1 MTSLRTG
8 CNMSRYNKTSVEPR
22 FVCENVLEV
31 KDIQLST
38 RGSDGGQET
47 FTAGRSDHLA
57 DRTISVDGIL
67 NGRLDAC
74 QIRSAETVLF
84 VAAGELNVDHVVI
97 SEVDGSDGGR
107 TGDLHYQKNEGCQLS
122 VFCAAHLI
130 PLVVCIV
137 AGRPSGVNLLI
148 LV

>member
-1 MTSLRTG
+1 MTSLLTG
-8 CNMSRYNKTSVEPR
+8 CNMSRYDKTPVEPR
-22 FVCENVLEV
+22 FVCENVLEI

-47 FTAGRSDHLA
+47 FATCGSDHFA
-57 DRTISVDGIL
+57 DRTLGVKCVLDRRL
-67 NGRLDAC
+67 NAC
-74 QIRSAETVLF
+74 QIGSAETVLF
-84 VAAGELNVDHVVI
+84 VAASELNVHHVVI
-97 SEVDGSDGGR
+97 SEGDGSDGGR

-137 AGRPSGVNLLI
+137 AG
-148 LV
+148 